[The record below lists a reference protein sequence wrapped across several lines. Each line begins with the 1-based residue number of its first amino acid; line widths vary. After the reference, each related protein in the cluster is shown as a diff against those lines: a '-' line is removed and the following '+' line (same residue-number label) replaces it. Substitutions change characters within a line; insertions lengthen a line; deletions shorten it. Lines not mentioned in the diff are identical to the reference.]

1 MVSRIVIVGAII
13 AAMVLWL
20 GPFSVPGW
28 AVIGFVLVV
37 LFPMVIVLSLQR
49 IRVESQL
56 ARSLWLALTRK

>member
-37 LFPMVIVLSLQR
+37 LFPVVIVLSLQR

>member
-37 LFPMVIVLSLQR
+37 LFPVVIVLSLQR
-49 IRVESQL
+49 IRVESRL
-56 ARSLWLALTRK
+56 ARSLWLALTRR

>member
-37 LFPMVIVLSLQR
+37 LFPVVIVLSLQR
-49 IRVESQL
+49 IRVESRL